1 MKLKISWPTAIVLSI
16 VAFMVFILSF
26 VYKVTFLPE
35 YDHHLVSEEYYR
47 DELNYQKEIDEE
59 NKGIALAE
67 NILINKVSE
76 GLLISFP
83 KEFSPEEIT
92 GTISFKRLANSKI
105 DFNIPIQLKTNDFL
119 IKNENLITGR
129 WDLKIEWIVKE
140 NTYLFKEKLMY

>member
-1 MKLKISWPTAIVLSI
+1 MKLKISWPTAIVISI
-16 VAFMVFILSF
+16 GAFMVFILSF

-35 YDHHLVSEEYYR
+35 YDHHLVSEEYYK

-59 NKGIALAE
+59 NKGIALNE
-67 NILINKVSE
+67 NVFITKVSE

-83 KEFSPEEIT
+83 KEFNPEEIT
-92 GTISFKRLANSKI
+92 GTVSFKRLSNSKI
-105 DFNIPIQLKTNDFL
+105 DFNIPIKLKTSDIL
-119 IKNENLITGR
+119 INKENLIEGR